1 MFSLIPRRRISLDRS
16 LLYRISWSE
25 WVTIANSVAIIRAT
39 WAAEDAE
46 IAAKR
51 EEAIANKSH
60 FSDDSDSDINSAD
73 VPKYEPNWDIKLNY
87 HANPNTGFLDFD
99 SDLFLCSEDE
109 EYINDVQ
116 YCFNVRNFCMLKEV
130 NARLI
135 HPNIK
140 KGGREH
146 ERLMKLSKKLVD
158 AVHAGIKEIR
168 STSA

>member
-46 IAAKR
+46 IAA
-51 EEAIANKSH
+51 N
-60 FSDDSDSDINSAD
+60 
-73 VPKYEPNWDIKLNY
+73 